1 MPSVKIEKFAAL
13 VGQHLGNSDWITVD
27 QSRIDAFADVT
38 EDHQFIHQDPE
49 RAAAETPFGGTI
61 AHGYLSLSLMT
72 KMIYD
77 VVPDIE
83 GHPVLINYGLN
94 KVRFLTP
101 VSSGARIRGNLTL
114 SGLSERK
121 AGGYLAEYLI
131 KVEIENHEKPALI
144 ATSLGLLT

>member
-1 MPSVKIEKFAAL
+1 MTKVTIDEFMAL
-13 VGQHLGNSDWITVD
+13 VGQSLGNSDWIHID

-49 RAAAETPFGGTI
+49 RARAETPFDGTI

-77 VVPDIE
+77 VAPDIK
-83 GHPVLINYGLN
+83 GYPVLINYGLN

-101 VSSGARIRGNLTL
+101 VASGSHVRGNVTL

-121 AGGYLAEYLI
+121 AGGYLAEYRI
-131 KVEIENHEKPALI
+131 TVEIKGSEKPALI
-144 ATSLGLLT
+144 AVSLGLLA